1 MSEAIT
7 PAALETL
14 FTSARTH
21 NGWLDMPV
29 SDETLREIY
38 SLMKWGPT
46 SANCSPARIVFV
58 RSAEGKEKLC
68 PALSRGNL
76 EKTLTAPVTTIVA
89 WDGEF
94 YERLPELFPH
104 GDAKS
109 WFTTSPAHAEET
121 AFRNSSMQAAYLIF
135 ACRALGLDTGPMSGF
150 DRQKVDEAFFTG
162 TTLKSNLLIN
172 IGYGDT
178 RKLYG
183 RLPRLDFDD
192 ACGLA

>member
-1 MSEAIT
+1 
-7 PAALETL
+7 
-14 FTSARTH
+14 
-21 NGWLDMPV
+21 
-29 SDETLREIY
+29 
-38 SLMKWGPT
+38 
-46 SANCSPARIVFV
+46 VFV
-58 RSAEGKEKLC
+58 RSAEGKEKLR
-68 PALSRGNL
+68 PALSSGNL
-76 EKTLTAPVTTIVA
+76 EKTLTAPVTAIVA

-109 WFTTSPAHAEET
+109 WFTTSPALAEET